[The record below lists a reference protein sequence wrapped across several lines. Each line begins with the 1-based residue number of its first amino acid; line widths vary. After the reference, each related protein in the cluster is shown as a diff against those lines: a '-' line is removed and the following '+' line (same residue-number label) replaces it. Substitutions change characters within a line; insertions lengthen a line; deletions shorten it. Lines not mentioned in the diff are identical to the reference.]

1 MSYMDFVSL
10 FSPELILV
18 IVSLAIMILGLFIE
32 TSNKKILGY
41 IAMVALTASSLI
53 VVMRAIYPCDIQLTG
68 MLADSVTIDPMS
80 QFFKLTFLLVSLLV
94 VIASI
99 KEFDGHSNQD
109 EYYTLVLFGTVGMM
123 IVASAVDIVTMF
135 IGFELASLSTYVLAG
150 FNKKDPKGIEAAVKY
165 FIIGALSSTL
175 LLFGLSYIY
184 GLSGGLTNINDLAN
198 YFSTNPVLLKT
209 PMAMMALMM
218 IVAGFGFKMAL
229 VPFHMWAPDT
239 YQGSP
244 SVISA
249 LLAAGSKKM
258 AFVAAFRVLLVAMIA
273 MKLEIAL
280 VFALIAIVTMT
291 LGNVVAVGQKSIK
304 RMLAYSSVAQAG
316 YIAMVF
322 VVVTP
327 EALTGGILYV
337 MSHAFMKAGAFIT
350 VGALGYIL
358 LKQNSKANDVDHI
371 DNFAGLGKRSPFLAF
386 SMMLFLFALAG
397 IPPTAGFVSKFLLF
411 FAVLKAEY
419 TYLVVIAILNSA
431 LSLYYYA
438 RVVKYMYVLPPSS
451 EEKLTV
457 PGAYVIA
464 IVLAMAGVL
473 AIGIV
478 PEPFVNWA
486 ASAAEVLFI

>member
-1 MSYMDFVSL
+1 MSFTFESL
-10 FSPELILV
+10 IPFAPEIILV
-18 IVSLAIMILGLFIE
+18 IAALTVMIIGLFME
-32 TSNKKILGY
+32 TSSKKLLGY
-41 IAMVALTASSLI
+41 FSIVALLASI
-53 VVMRAIYPCDIQLTG
+53 AVIIAKGVYEVELTG
-68 MLADSVTIDPMS
+68 LLAGSLTIDPLS

-99 KEFDGHSNQD
+99 KEFEEHSNQD
-109 EYYTLVLFGTVGMM
+109 EYYTLILLGTVGMM

-150 FNKKDPKGIEAAVKY
+150 FNKNEPKNIEAAVKY
-165 FIIGALSSTL
+165 FIIGAVSSTI
-175 LLFGLSYIY
+175 LLFGLSYLY
-184 GLSGGLTNINDLAN
+184 GLSGGLTNIDELAN
-198 YFSTNPVLLKT
+198 FFSMNTELLIS
-209 PMAMMALMM
+209 PMGIMALVM
-218 IVAGFGFKMAL
+218 ITAGFGFKMAL
-229 VPFHMWAPDT
+229 VPFHMWAPDV

-258 AFVAAFRVLLVAMIA
+258 AFVAAFRVLLIAMIA
-273 MKLEIAL
+273 MKVEIGIL
-280 VFALIAIVTMT
+280 FAILAVVTMT

-304 RMLAYSSVAQAG
+304 RMLAYSSIAQAG

-350 VGALGYIL
+350 VGAVCYVL
-358 LKQNSKANDVDHI
+358 LKQNSKAQDVDHI

-386 SMMLFLFALAG
+386 SMLLFLFALAG
-397 IPPTAGFVSKFLLF
+397 IPPTAGFVSKFILF
-411 FAVLKAEY
+411 LAVLKADY
-419 TYLVVIAILNSA
+419 LYLVVIAILNSA

-438 RVVKYMYVLPPSS
+438 RVVKYMYVLPPTSD
-451 EEKLTV
+451 EKMSV
-457 PGAYVIA
+457 PTPY
-464 IVLAMAGVL
+464 VLAILLAMIGVL

-478 PEPFVNWA
+478 PEPFVEWA
-486 ASAAEVLFI
+486 ASAAEVLF

>member
-1 MSYMDFVSL
+1 MSFTFESL
-10 FSPELILV
+10 IPFAPEIILV
-18 IVSLAIMILGLFIE
+18 IAALTVMIIGLFME
-32 TSNKKILGY
+32 TSSKKLLGY
-41 IAMVALTASSLI
+41 FSIVALLASI
-53 VVMRAIYPCDIQLTG
+53 AVIIAKGVYEVELTG
-68 MLADSVTIDPMS
+68 LLAGSLTIDPMS

-99 KEFDGHSNQD
+99 KEFEEHSNQD
-109 EYYTLVLFGTVGMM
+109 EYYTLILLGTVGMM

-150 FNKKDPKGIEAAVKY
+150 FNKNEPKNIEAAIKY
-165 FIIGALSSTL
+165 FIIGAVSSTI
-175 LLFGLSYIY
+175 LLFGLSYLY
-184 GLSGGLTNINDLAN
+184 GLSGGLTNIDELAN
-198 YFSTNPVLLKT
+198 FFSMNTELLIS
-209 PMAMMALMM
+209 PMGIMALVM
-218 IVAGFGFKMAL
+218 ITAGFGFKMAL
-229 VPFHMWAPDT
+229 VPFHMWAPDV

-258 AFVAAFRVLLVAMIA
+258 AFVAAFRVLLIAMIA
-273 MKLEIAL
+273 MKVEIGIL
-280 VFALIAIVTMT
+280 FAILAVVTMT

-304 RMLAYSSVAQAG
+304 RMLAYSSIAQAG

-350 VGALGYIL
+350 VGAVCYVL
-358 LKQNSKANDVDHI
+358 LKQNSKAQDVDHI

-386 SMMLFLFALAG
+386 SMLLFLFALAG
-397 IPPTAGFVSKFLLF
+397 IPPTAGFVSKFILF
-411 FAVLKAEY
+411 LAVLKADY
-419 TYLVVIAILNSA
+419 LYLVVIAILNSA

-438 RVVKYMYVLPPSS
+438 RVVKYMYVLPPASD
-451 EEKLTV
+451 EKMSV
-457 PGAYVIA
+457 PTPYVLA
-464 IVLAMAGVL
+464 IVLAMIGVL

-478 PEPFVNWA
+478 PEPFVEWA
-486 ASAAEVLFI
+486 ASAAEVLFY

>member
-1 MSYMDFVSL
+1 MSFTFESL
-10 FSPELILV
+10 IPFAPEIILV
-18 IVSLAIMILGLFIE
+18 IAALTVMITGLFME
-32 TSNKKILGY
+32 TSSKKLLGY
-41 IAMVALTASSLI
+41 FSIVALLASAAVI
-53 VVMRAIYPCDIQLTG
+53 IAKGVYEVELTG
-68 MLADSVTIDPMS
+68 LLAGSLTIDPMS

-99 KEFDGHSNQD
+99 KEFEEHSNQD
-109 EYYTLVLFGTVGMM
+109 EYYTLILLGTVGMM

-150 FNKKDPKGIEAAVKY
+150 FNKNEPKNIEAAIKY
-165 FIIGALSSTL
+165 FIIGAVSSTI
-175 LLFGLSYIY
+175 LLFGLSYLY
-184 GLSGGLTNINDLAN
+184 GLSGGLTNIDELAN
-198 YFSTNPVLLKT
+198 FFSMNAELLIS
-209 PMAMMALMM
+209 PMGIMALVM
-218 IVAGFGFKMAL
+218 ITAGFGFKMAL
-229 VPFHMWAPDT
+229 VPFHMWAPDV

-273 MKLEIAL
+273 MKVEIGIL
-280 VFALIAIVTMT
+280 FAILAVATMT
-291 LGNVVAVGQKSIK
+291 LGNVVAVSQKSIK
-304 RMLAYSSVAQAG
+304 RMLAYSSIAQAG

-350 VGALGYIL
+350 VGAVCYVL
-358 LKQNSKANDVDHI
+358 LKQNSKAQDVDHI

-386 SMMLFLFALAG
+386 SMLLFLFALAG
-397 IPPTAGFVSKFLLF
+397 IPPTAGFVSKFILF
-411 FAVLKAEY
+411 LAVLKADY
-419 TYLVVIAILNSA
+419 LYLVVIAILNSA

-438 RVVKYMYVLPPSS
+438 RVVKYMYVLPPASD
-451 EEKLTV
+451 EKMSV
-457 PGAYVIA
+457 PTPYVLA
-464 IVLAMAGVL
+464 IVLAMIGVL

-478 PEPFVNWA
+478 PEPFVEWA
-486 ASAAEVLFI
+486 ASAAEVLFY

>member
-1 MSYMDFVSL
+1 MSFTFESL
-10 FSPELILV
+10 IPFAPEIILV
-18 IVSLAIMILGLFIE
+18 IAALTVMIIGLFME
-32 TSNKKILGY
+32 TSSKKLLGY
-41 IAMVALTASSLI
+41 FSIVALLASI
-53 VVMRAIYPCDIQLTG
+53 AVIIAKGVYEVELTG
-68 MLADSVTIDPMS
+68 LLAGSLTIDPMS

-99 KEFDGHSNQD
+99 KEFEEHSNQD
-109 EYYTLVLFGTVGMM
+109 EYYTLILLGTVGMM

-150 FNKKDPKGIEAAVKY
+150 FNKNEPKNIEAAIKY
-165 FIIGALSSTL
+165 FIIGAVSSTI
-175 LLFGLSYIY
+175 LLFGLSYLY
-184 GLSGGLTNINDLAN
+184 GLSGGLTNIDELAN
-198 YFSTNPVLLKT
+198 FFSMNAELLIS
-209 PMAMMALMM
+209 PMGIMALVM
-218 IVAGFGFKMAL
+218 ITAGFGFKMAL
-229 VPFHMWAPDT
+229 VPFHMWAPDV

-273 MKLEIAL
+273 MKVEIGIL
-280 VFALIAIVTMT
+280 FAILAVATMT
-291 LGNVVAVGQKSIK
+291 LGNVVAVSQKSIK
-304 RMLAYSSVAQAG
+304 RMLAYSSIAQAG

-350 VGALGYIL
+350 VGAVCYIL
-358 LKQNSKANDVDHI
+358 LKQNSKAQDVDHI

-386 SMMLFLFALAG
+386 SMLLFLFALAG
-397 IPPTAGFVSKFLLF
+397 IPPTAGFVSKFILF
-411 FAVLKAEY
+411 LAVLKADY
-419 TYLVVIAILNSA
+419 LYLVVIAILNSA

-438 RVVKYMYVLPPSS
+438 RVVKYMYVLPPASD
-451 EEKLTV
+451 EKMSV
-457 PGAYVIA
+457 PTPYVLA
-464 IVLAMAGVL
+464 IVLAMIGVL

-478 PEPFVNWA
+478 PEPFVEWA
-486 ASAAEVLFI
+486 ASAAEVLFY

>member
-1 MSYMDFVSL
+1 MSFTFESL
-10 FSPELILV
+10 IPFAPEIILV
-18 IVSLAIMILGLFIE
+18 IAALTVMIIGLFME
-32 TSNKKILGY
+32 TSSKKLLGY
-41 IAMVALTASSLI
+41 FSIVALLASI
-53 VVMRAIYPCDIQLTG
+53 AVIIAKGVYEVELTG
-68 MLADSVTIDPMS
+68 LLAGSLTIDPLS

-99 KEFDGHSNQD
+99 KEFEEHSNQD
-109 EYYTLVLFGTVGMM
+109 EYYTLILLGTVGMM

-150 FNKKDPKGIEAAVKY
+150 FNKNEPKNIEAAIKY
-165 FIIGALSSTL
+165 FIIGAVSSTI
-175 LLFGLSYIY
+175 LLFGLSYLY
-184 GLSGGLTNINDLAN
+184 GLSGGLTNIDELAN
-198 YFSTNPVLLKT
+198 FFSMNTELLIS
-209 PMAMMALMM
+209 PMGIMALVM
-218 IVAGFGFKMAL
+218 ITAGFGFKMAL
-229 VPFHMWAPDT
+229 VPFHMWAPDV

-258 AFVAAFRVLLVAMIA
+258 AFVAAFRVLLIAMIA
-273 MKLEIAL
+273 MKVEIGIL
-280 VFALIAIVTMT
+280 FAILAVVTMT

-304 RMLAYSSVAQAG
+304 RMLAYSSIAQAG

-350 VGALGYIL
+350 VGAVCYVL
-358 LKQNSKANDVDHI
+358 LKQNSKAQDVDHI

-386 SMMLFLFALAG
+386 SMLLFLFALAG
-397 IPPTAGFVSKFLLF
+397 IPPTAGFVSKFILF
-411 FAVLKAEY
+411 LAVLKADY
-419 TYLVVIAILNSA
+419 LYLVVIAILNSA

-438 RVVKYMYVLPPSS
+438 RVVKYMYVLPPASD
-451 EEKLTV
+451 EKMSV
-457 PGAYVIA
+457 PTPYVLA
-464 IVLAMAGVL
+464 IVLAMIGVL

-478 PEPFVNWA
+478 PEPFVEWA
-486 ASAAEVLFI
+486 ASAAEVLFY

>member
-1 MSYMDFVSL
+1 MSFTCESL
-10 FSPELILV
+10 IPFTPEIILV
-18 IVSLAIMILGLFIE
+18 IAALAVMIIGLFME
-32 TSNKKILGY
+32 TSSKKLLGY
-41 IAMVALTASSLI
+41 FSIVALLASTAVIIAKGVYELE
-53 VVMRAIYPCDIQLTG
+53 LTG
-68 MLADSVTIDPMS
+68 LLAGSLTIDPMS

-99 KEFDGHSNQD
+99 KEFEEHSNQD
-109 EYYTLVLFGTVGMM
+109 EYYTLILLGTIGMM
-123 IVASAVDIVTMF
+123 VVASAVDIVTMF

-150 FNKKDPKGIEAAVKY
+150 FNKNEPKNIEAAVKY
-165 FIIGALSSTL
+165 FIIGAVSSTI
-175 LLFGLSYIY
+175 LLFGLSYLY
-184 GLSGGLTNINDLAN
+184 GLSGGLTNIDELAN
-198 YFSTNPVLLKT
+198 FFSMNTELLIS
-209 PMAMMALMM
+209 PMGIMALVM
-218 IVAGFGFKMAL
+218 ITAGFGFKMAL
-229 VPFHMWAPDT
+229 VPFHMWAPDV

-258 AFVAAFRVLLVAMIA
+258 AFVAAFRVLLIAMIA
-273 MKLEIAL
+273 MKVEIGIL
-280 VFALIAIVTMT
+280 FAILAVVTMT

-350 VGALGYIL
+350 VGAICYVL
-358 LKQNSKANDVDHI
+358 LKENSKAQDVDHI

-386 SMMLFLFALAG
+386 SIMLFLFALAG
-397 IPPTAGFVSKFLLF
+397 IPPTAGFVSKFILF
-411 FAVLKAEY
+411 LSVLKAEY
-419 TYLVVIAILNSA
+419 LYLVVIAILNSA

-438 RVVKYMYVLPPSS
+438 RVVKYMYVLPPASD
-451 EEKLTV
+451 EKMSV
-457 PGAYVIA
+457 PTPYVIA
-464 IVLAMAGVL
+464 IVLAMIGVL

-478 PEPFVNWA
+478 PEPFVKWA
-486 ASAAEVLFI
+486 TSAAEVLFY

>member
-1 MSYMDFVSL
+1 MSFTCESL
-10 FSPELILV
+10 IPFTPEIILV
-18 IVSLAIMILGLFIE
+18 IAALSVMIIGLFME
-32 TSNKKILGY
+32 TSSKKLLGY
-41 IAMVALTASSLI
+41 FSVVALLSSAAIII
-53 VVMRAIYPCDIQLTG
+53 VKGVYEVELTG
-68 MLADSVTIDPMS
+68 LLAGSLCIDPMS

-99 KEFDGHSNQD
+99 KEFEEHSNQD
-109 EYYTLVLFGTVGMM
+109 EYYTLVLLGTIGMM
-123 IVASAVDIVTMF
+123 MVASAVDIVTMF

-150 FNKKDPKGIEAAVKY
+150 FNKNEPKNIEAAIKY
-165 FIIGALSSTL
+165 FVIGAVSSTL
-175 LLFGLSYIY
+175 LLFGLSYMY

-198 YFSTNPVLLKT
+198 FFSMNTELLVS
-209 PMAMMALMM
+209 PMGIMALVMM
-218 IVAGFGFKMAL
+218 TAGFGFKMAL
-229 VPFHMWAPDT
+229 VPFHMWAPDV

-258 AFVAAFRVLLVAMIA
+258 AFVAAFRVLLVAIIA
-273 MKLEIAL
+273 MKIEIGIL
-280 VFALIAIVTMT
+280 FAILAVVTMT

-350 VGALGYIL
+350 VGAVCYVL
-358 LKQNSKANDVDHI
+358 LKQNSKAQDVDHI

-386 SMMLFLFALAG
+386 SILVFLFALAG
-397 IPPTAGFVSKFLLF
+397 IPPTAGFVSKFILF
-411 FAVLKAEY
+411 LAVLKAGY
-419 TYLVVIAILNSA
+419 LYLVVIAILNSA

-438 RVVKYMYVLPPSS
+438 RVVKYMYVLPPASD
-451 EEKLTV
+451 EKMSV
-457 PGAYVIA
+457 PTPYVIA
-464 IVLAMAGVL
+464 IVLAMVGVL

-478 PEPFVNWA
+478 PDPFVNWA
-486 ASAAEVLFI
+486 TSAAEVLFY

>member
-1 MSYMDFVSL
+1 MSFTFES
-10 FSPELILV
+10 FIPFAPEIILV
-18 IVSLAIMILGLFIE
+18 IAALTVMIIGLFME
-32 TSNKKILGY
+32 TSSKKLLGY
-41 IAMVALTASSLI
+41 FSIVALLA
-53 VVMRAIYPCDIQLTG
+53 AIAVIIAKGVYEVELTG
-68 MLADSVTIDPMS
+68 LLAGSLTIDPMS

-99 KEFDGHSNQD
+99 KEFEEHSNQD
-109 EYYTLVLFGTVGMM
+109 EYYTLILLGTVGMM

-150 FNKKDPKGIEAAVKY
+150 FNKNEPKNIEAAIKY
-165 FIIGALSSTL
+165 FIIGAVSSTI
-175 LLFGLSYIY
+175 LLFGLSYLY
-184 GLSGGLTNINDLAN
+184 GLSGGLTNIDELAN
-198 YFSTNPVLLKT
+198 FFSMNTELLIS
-209 PMAMMALMM
+209 PMGIMALVM
-218 IVAGFGFKMAL
+218 ITAGFGFKMAL
-229 VPFHMWAPDT
+229 VPFHMWAPDV

-258 AFVAAFRVLLVAMIA
+258 AFVAAFRVLLIAMIA
-273 MKLEIAL
+273 MKVEIGIL
-280 VFALIAIVTMT
+280 FAILAVVTMT

-304 RMLAYSSVAQAG
+304 RMLAYSSIAQAG

-350 VGALGYIL
+350 VGAVCYVL
-358 LKQNSKANDVDHI
+358 LKQNSKAQDVDHI

-386 SMMLFLFALAG
+386 SMLLFLFALAG
-397 IPPTAGFVSKFLLF
+397 IPPTAGFVSKFILF
-411 FAVLKAEY
+411 LAVLKADY
-419 TYLVVIAILNSA
+419 LYLVVIAILNSA

-438 RVVKYMYVLPPSS
+438 RVVKYMYVLPPASD
-451 EEKLTV
+451 EKMSV
-457 PGAYVIA
+457 PTPYVLA
-464 IVLAMAGVL
+464 IVLAMIGVL

-478 PEPFVNWA
+478 PEPFVEWA
-486 ASAAEVLFI
+486 ASAAEVLF

>member
-1 MSYMDFVSL
+1 MSFTFESL
-10 FSPELILV
+10 IPFAPEIILV
-18 IVSLAIMILGLFIE
+18 IAALTVMIIGLFME
-32 TSNKKILGY
+32 TSSKKLLGY
-41 IAMVALTASSLI
+41 FSIVALLASI
-53 VVMRAIYPCDIQLTG
+53 AVIIAKGVYEVELTG
-68 MLADSVTIDPMS
+68 LLAGSLTIDPLS

-99 KEFDGHSNQD
+99 KEFEEHSNQD
-109 EYYTLVLFGTVGMM
+109 EYYTLILLGTVGMM

-150 FNKKDPKGIEAAVKY
+150 FNKNEPKNIEAAIKY
-165 FIIGALSSTL
+165 FVIGAVSSTI
-175 LLFGLSYIY
+175 LLFGLSYLY
-184 GLSGGLTNINDLAN
+184 GLSGGLTNIDELAN
-198 YFSTNPVLLKT
+198 FFSMNAELLIS
-209 PMAMMALMM
+209 PMGIMALVM
-218 IVAGFGFKMAL
+218 ITAGFGFKMAL
-229 VPFHMWAPDT
+229 VPFHMWAPDV

-273 MKLEIAL
+273 MKVEIGIL
-280 VFALIAIVTMT
+280 FAILAVATMT
-291 LGNVVAVGQKSIK
+291 LGNLVTVSQKSIK
-304 RMLAYSSVAQAG
+304 RMLAYSSIAQAG

-350 VGALGYIL
+350 VGAVCYVL
-358 LKQNSKANDVDHI
+358 LKQNSKAQDVDHI

-386 SMMLFLFALAG
+386 SMLLFLFALAG
-397 IPPTAGFVSKFLLF
+397 IPPTAGFVSKFILF
-411 FAVLKAEY
+411 LAVLKADY
-419 TYLVVIAILNSA
+419 LYLVVIAILNSA

-438 RVVKYMYVLPPSS
+438 RVVKYMYVLPPASD
-451 EEKLTV
+451 EKMSV
-457 PGAYVIA
+457 PTPYVLA
-464 IVLAMAGVL
+464 IVLAMIGVL

-478 PEPFVNWA
+478 PEPFVEWA
-486 ASAAEVLFI
+486 ASAAEVLFY

>member
-1 MSYMDFVSL
+1 MSFTFESL
-10 FSPELILV
+10 IPFAPEIILV
-18 IVSLAIMILGLFIE
+18 IAALTVMIIGLFME
-32 TSNKKILGY
+32 TSSKKLLGY
-41 IAMVALTASSLI
+41 FSIVALLASIAVI
-53 VVMRAIYPCDIQLTG
+53 VAKGVYEVELTG
-68 MLADSVTIDPMS
+68 LLAGSLTIDPMS

-99 KEFDGHSNQD
+99 KEFEEHSNQD
-109 EYYTLVLFGTVGMM
+109 EYYTLILLGTVGMM

-150 FNKKDPKGIEAAVKY
+150 FNKNEPKNIEAAIKY
-165 FIIGALSSTL
+165 FIIGAVSSTI
-175 LLFGLSYIY
+175 LLFGLSYLY
-184 GLSGGLTNINDLAN
+184 GLSGGLTNIDELAN
-198 YFSTNPVLLKT
+198 FFSMNAELLIS
-209 PMAMMALMM
+209 PMGIMALVM
-218 IVAGFGFKMAL
+218 ITAGFGFKMAL
-229 VPFHMWAPDT
+229 VPFHMWAPDV

-273 MKLEIAL
+273 MKVEIGIL
-280 VFALIAIVTMT
+280 FAILAVATMT
-291 LGNVVAVGQKSIK
+291 LGNVVAVSQKSIK
-304 RMLAYSSVAQAG
+304 RMLAYSSIAQAG

-350 VGALGYIL
+350 VGAVCYIL
-358 LKQNSKANDVDHI
+358 LKQNSKAQDVDHI

-386 SMMLFLFALAG
+386 SMLLFLFALAG
-397 IPPTAGFVSKFLLF
+397 IPPTAGFVSKFILF
-411 FAVLKAEY
+411 LAVLKADY
-419 TYLVVIAILNSA
+419 LYLVVIAILNSA

-438 RVVKYMYVLPPSS
+438 RVVKYMYVLPPASD
-451 EEKLTV
+451 EKMSV
-457 PGAYVIA
+457 PTPYVLA
-464 IVLAMAGVL
+464 IVLAMIGVL

-478 PEPFVNWA
+478 PEPFVEWA
-486 ASAAEVLFI
+486 ASAAEVLFY

>member
-1 MSYMDFVSL
+1 MSFTFESL
-10 FSPELILV
+10 IPFAPEIILV
-18 IVSLAIMILGLFIE
+18 IAALTVMITGLFME
-32 TSNKKILGY
+32 TSSKKLLGY
-41 IAMVALTASSLI
+41 FSIVALLASTAVI
-53 VVMRAIYPCDIQLTG
+53 IAKGVYEVELTG
-68 MLADSVTIDPMS
+68 LLAGSLTIDPMS

-99 KEFDGHSNQD
+99 KEFEEHSNQD
-109 EYYTLVLFGTVGMM
+109 EYYTLILLGTVGMM

-150 FNKKDPKGIEAAVKY
+150 FNKNEPKNIEAAIKY
-165 FIIGALSSTL
+165 FIIGAVSSTI
-175 LLFGLSYIY
+175 LLFGLSYLY
-184 GLSGGLTNINDLAN
+184 GLSGGLTNIDELAN
-198 YFSTNPVLLKT
+198 FFSMNAELLIS
-209 PMAMMALMM
+209 PMGIMALVM
-218 IVAGFGFKMAL
+218 ITAGFGFKMAL
-229 VPFHMWAPDT
+229 VPFHMWAPDV

-273 MKLEIAL
+273 MKVEIGIL
-280 VFALIAIVTMT
+280 FAILAVATMT
-291 LGNVVAVGQKSIK
+291 LGNVVAVSQKSIK
-304 RMLAYSSVAQAG
+304 RMLAYSSIAQAG

-350 VGALGYIL
+350 VGAVCYVL
-358 LKQNSKANDVDHI
+358 LKQNSKAQDVDHI

-386 SMMLFLFALAG
+386 SMLLFLFALAG
-397 IPPTAGFVSKFLLF
+397 IPPTAGFVSKFILF
-411 FAVLKAEY
+411 LAVLKADY
-419 TYLVVIAILNSA
+419 LYLVVIAILNSA

-438 RVVKYMYVLPPSS
+438 RVVKYMYVLPPASD
-451 EEKLTV
+451 EKMSV
-457 PGAYVIA
+457 PTPYVLA
-464 IVLAMAGVL
+464 IVLAMIGVL

-478 PEPFVNWA
+478 PEPFVEWA
-486 ASAAEVLFI
+486 ASAAEVLFY

>member
-1 MSYMDFVSL
+1 MSFTFESL
-10 FSPELILV
+10 IPFAPELILV
-18 IVSLAIMILGLFIE
+18 IAALTVMIIGLFME
-32 TSNKKILGY
+32 TSSKKLLGY
-41 IAMVALTASSLI
+41 FSIVALLASI
-53 VVMRAIYPCDIQLTG
+53 AVIIAKGVYEVELTG
-68 MLADSVTIDPMS
+68 LLAGSLTIDPMS

-99 KEFDGHSNQD
+99 KEFEEHSNQD
-109 EYYTLVLFGTVGMM
+109 EYYTLILLGTVGMM

-150 FNKKDPKGIEAAVKY
+150 FNKNEPKNIEAAIKY
-165 FIIGALSSTL
+165 FIIGAVSSTI
-175 LLFGLSYIY
+175 LLFGLSYLY
-184 GLSGGLTNINDLAN
+184 GLSGGLTNIDELAN
-198 YFSTNPVLLKT
+198 FFSMNTELLIS
-209 PMAMMALMM
+209 PMGIMALVM
-218 IVAGFGFKMAL
+218 ITAGFGFKMAL
-229 VPFHMWAPDT
+229 VPFHMWAPDV

-258 AFVAAFRVLLVAMIA
+258 AFVAAFRVLLIAMIA
-273 MKLEIAL
+273 MKVEIGIL
-280 VFALIAIVTMT
+280 FAILAVVTMT

-304 RMLAYSSVAQAG
+304 RMLAYSSIAQAG

-350 VGALGYIL
+350 VGAVCYVL
-358 LKQNSKANDVDHI
+358 LKQNSKAQDVDHI

-386 SMMLFLFALAG
+386 SMLLFLFALAG
-397 IPPTAGFVSKFLLF
+397 IPPTAGFVSKFILF
-411 FAVLKAEY
+411 LAVLKADY
-419 TYLVVIAILNSA
+419 LYLVVIAILNSA

-438 RVVKYMYVLPPSS
+438 RVVKYMYVLPPASD
-451 EEKLTV
+451 EKMSV
-457 PGAYVIA
+457 PTPYVLA
-464 IVLAMAGVL
+464 IVLAMIGVL

-478 PEPFVNWA
+478 PEPFVEWA
-486 ASAAEVLFI
+486 ASAAEVLF

>member
-1 MSYMDFVSL
+1 MSFTFES
-10 FSPELILV
+10 FIPFAPEIILV
-18 IVSLAIMILGLFIE
+18 IAALTVMIIGLFME
-32 TSNKKILGY
+32 TSSKKLLGY
-41 IAMVALTASSLI
+41 FSIVALLA
-53 VVMRAIYPCDIQLTG
+53 AIAVIIAKGVYEVELTG
-68 MLADSVTIDPMS
+68 LLAGSLTIDPMS

-99 KEFDGHSNQD
+99 KEFEEHSNQD
-109 EYYTLVLFGTVGMM
+109 EYYTLILLGTVGMM

-150 FNKKDPKGIEAAVKY
+150 FNKNEPKNIEAAIKY
-165 FIIGALSSTL
+165 FIIGAVSSTI
-175 LLFGLSYIY
+175 LLFGLSYLY
-184 GLSGGLTNINDLAN
+184 GLSGGLTNIDELAN
-198 YFSTNPVLLKT
+198 FFSMNTELLIS
-209 PMAMMALMM
+209 PMGIMALVM
-218 IVAGFGFKMAL
+218 ITAGFGFKMAL
-229 VPFHMWAPDT
+229 VPFHMWAPDV

-273 MKLEIAL
+273 MKVEIGIL
-280 VFALIAIVTMT
+280 FAILAVVTMT

-304 RMLAYSSVAQAG
+304 RMLAYSSIAQAG

-350 VGALGYIL
+350 VGAVCYVL
-358 LKQNSKANDVDHI
+358 LKQNSKAQDVDHI

-386 SMMLFLFALAG
+386 SMLLFLFALAG
-397 IPPTAGFVSKFLLF
+397 IPPTAGFVSKFILF
-411 FAVLKAEY
+411 LAVLKADY
-419 TYLVVIAILNSA
+419 LYLVVIAILNSA

-438 RVVKYMYVLPPSS
+438 RVVKYMYVLPPASD
-451 EEKLTV
+451 EKMSV
-457 PGAYVIA
+457 PTPYVLA
-464 IVLAMAGVL
+464 IVLAMIGVL

-478 PEPFVNWA
+478 PEPFVEWA
-486 ASAAEVLFI
+486 ASAAEVLF

>member
-1 MSYMDFVSL
+1 MSFTFESL
-10 FSPELILV
+10 IPFAPEIILV
-18 IVSLAIMILGLFIE
+18 IAALTVMIIGLFME
-32 TSNKKILGY
+32 TSSKKLLGY
-41 IAMVALTASSLI
+41 FSIVALLASI
-53 VVMRAIYPCDIQLTG
+53 AVIIAKGVYEVELTG
-68 MLADSVTIDPMS
+68 LLAGSLTIDPMS

-99 KEFDGHSNQD
+99 KEFEEHSNQD
-109 EYYTLVLFGTVGMM
+109 EYYTLILLGTVGMM

-150 FNKKDPKGIEAAVKY
+150 FNKNEPKNIEAAIKY
-165 FIIGALSSTL
+165 FIIGAVSSTI
-175 LLFGLSYIY
+175 LLFGLSYLY
-184 GLSGGLTNINDLAN
+184 GLSGGLTNIDELAN
-198 YFSTNPVLLKT
+198 FFSMNAELLIS
-209 PMAMMALMM
+209 PMGIMALVM
-218 IVAGFGFKMAL
+218 ITAGFGFKMAL
-229 VPFHMWAPDT
+229 VPFHMWAPDV

-273 MKLEIAL
+273 MKVEIGIL
-280 VFALIAIVTMT
+280 FAILAVATMT
-291 LGNVVAVGQKSIK
+291 LGNVVAVSQKSIK
-304 RMLAYSSVAQAG
+304 RMLAYSSIAQAG

-350 VGALGYIL
+350 VGAVCYVL
-358 LKQNSKANDVDHI
+358 LKQNSKAQDVDHI

-386 SMMLFLFALAG
+386 SMLLFLFALAG
-397 IPPTAGFVSKFLLF
+397 IPPTAGFVSKFILF
-411 FAVLKAEY
+411 LAVLKADY
-419 TYLVVIAILNSA
+419 LYLVVIAILNSA

-438 RVVKYMYVLPPSS
+438 RVVKYMYVLPPASD
-451 EEKLTV
+451 EKMSV
-457 PGAYVIA
+457 PTPYVLA
-464 IVLAMAGVL
+464 IVLAMIGVL

-478 PEPFVNWA
+478 PEPFVEWA
-486 ASAAEVLFI
+486 ASAAEVLFY